1 MYPRY
6 NLQTVAGQ
14 PLQLATTSCL
24 HVLPSHRRFSFPSLK
39 SLKEMKLVISLTK
52 IPTNINRLRINSLLK
67 KNEIEEPHLKAT
79 IKMAI
84 VCKLDE

>member
-14 PLQLATTSCL
+14 PLQLATAACL

-39 SLKEMKLVISLTK
+39 SPKSLCLELCPHPLPGSSIAEK
-52 IPTNINRLRINSLLK
+52 RNRRASSESNH
-67 KNEIEEPHLKAT
+67 KNGNCL
-79 IKMAI
+79 
-84 VCKLDE
+84 

>member
-6 NLQTVAGQ
+6 NLQTVAGNLCNLP
-14 PLQLATTSCL
+14 PLLAFMFYPAITTRPQF
-24 HVLPSHRRFSFPSLK
+24 V
-39 SLKEMKLVISLTK
+39 EAMKLVISLTK